1 MIGALIIGDEILSGK
16 RQDKH
21 FAKVIELLGARGLEL
36 SWAEYLGDDPDRI
49 TATLKRT
56 FASTDIVFSFGGIGA
71 TPDDHTRQC
80 AAAALGR
87 AIVRHPE
94 AMKEIEARFGKDVSP
109 RRAMM
114 AEFPAGADIVPNPYN
129 RIAGFSVNSHYFFP
143 GFPEMAWPM
152 MQWVLDT
159 KYAHLHRAALPSEET
174 ILVRKAGE
182 SELID
187 AMNAVLRDYSGVK
200 VSSLP
205 QIDGPGGRL
214 IELSIRGEP
223 AKVAAAMQWFRS
235 EVQRLGFP
243 VENKQPAATAST

>member
-21 FAKVIELLGARGLEL
+21 FAKVVELLGARGLEL
-36 SWAEYLGDDPDRI
+36 SWAHYLGDDPERI
-49 TATLKRT
+49 TAALRRT

-87 AIVRHPE
+87 ALERHPE
-94 AMKEIEARFGKDVSP
+94 AMKELEARFGKDVSP
-109 RRAMM
+109 QRAMM
-114 AEFPAGADIVPNPYN
+114 AEFPAGADVVPNPFN
-129 RIAGFSVNSHYFFP
+129 RICGFSVNAHYFFP

-159 KYAHLHRAALPSEET
+159 KYAHLHRKALSSEET

-187 AMNAVLRDYSGVK
+187 AMNAVLRDFAGVK

-205 QIDGPGGRL
+205 QIEGPGGRL

-223 AKVAAAMQWFRS
+223 AQVVAAMQWFRG
-235 EVQRLGFP
+235 EVARLGFP
-243 VENKQPAATAST
+243 IEDKVSAARASA